1 MRYVKKAYYYLF
13 YKLFK
18 WYECGPSIWWSDW
31 KAVLSIDVLCIFIGI
46 SIVTY
51 YTIFIDRYFRV
62 GDGKFFLMVYIFLIA
77 TPNYFIFNHRNRWK
91 YIVKEFEKLPK
102 RKNEIGGWIVL
113 VIILLIITNMV
124 YAFFLMSQIDWSRY
138 R

>member
-1 MRYVKKAYYYLF
+1 MF

-18 WYECGPSIWWSDW
+18 WYERGPSIWWSDG
-31 KAVLSIDVLCIFIGI
+31 KAVLSIDVLCVFIGI

-62 GDGKFFLMVYIFLIA
+62 GDGKFFLMGYIFLIA

-102 RKNEIGGWIVL
+102 RKNEIGGWIILGV
-113 VIILLIITNMV
+113 ILLIITNMV